1 MKVIE
6 IISDA
11 MKELGLNYAF
21 MEWNELP
28 VYPYF
33 TGEYQETEPHTE
45 DGIQE
50 TTFILTGFSRSSFF
64 ELERA
69 KELIS
74 DYFNPITGKAAMAD
88 DGSAIVVFYAGT
100 LMIPTEDAALKKIQI
115 NLSVKE
121 WKVM

>member
-1 MKVIE
+1 MKILD

-11 MKELGLNYAF
+11 MKELGLNYSF
-21 MEWNELP
+21 MEWNDVP
-28 VYPYF
+28 IYSYF

-45 DGIQE
+45 DGLRE
-50 TTFILTGFSRSSFF
+50 TTFILTGFSRSSYF

-74 DYFNPITGKAAMAD
+74 DYFSPITGRATMAD
-88 DGSAIVVFYAGT
+88 DGSAIVVFYAGA
-100 LMIPTEDAALKKIQI
+100 LMIPTEDAELKKIQI